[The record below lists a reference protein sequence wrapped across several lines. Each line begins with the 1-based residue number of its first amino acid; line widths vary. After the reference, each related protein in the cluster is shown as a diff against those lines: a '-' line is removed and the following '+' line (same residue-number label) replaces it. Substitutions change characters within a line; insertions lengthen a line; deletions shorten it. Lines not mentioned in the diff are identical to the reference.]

1 MILGACSPEATPAI
15 DGGRSGAGGTTKTSA
30 GGSAGTAPA
39 AGGAGGGANVGTSMG
54 AGGGGAGTGGVTG
67 MGGAGTGGGAG
78 GGSSATDADN
88 PDSGV
93 APDLGGSD
101 STRDTASSPPRT
113 GRSPG
118 CGKPVMGSATSWLRH
133 DIDVTVAVEYVPRFS
148 KRAYFTRPPAN
159 YDPQKAYPVTFWGH
173 GCGASGAESTPL
185 MGGPAAQNSIHVFL
199 LAIGGCF
206 STSKA
211 NSPDVPYF
219 DLALSEI
226 ESQFC
231 VDKSKIFVSGY
242 SSGAWLSNL
251 LACQRGDVIRGMGT
265 AAGGLPIDRGTCPGP
280 VAAIMTG
287 DTGDTANPI
296 VNIDKATGIDRGSGA
311 ARDRLLMENGCSKET
326 MPWDPMFPGCV
337 AYQGCKPG
345 YPVVWCQTSGQGH
358 SNGVQGGLSPRGFWK
373 FWSTLP

>member
-1 MILGACSPEATPAI
+1 MT
-15 DGGRSGAGGTTKTSA
+15 
-30 GGSAGTAPA
+30 
-39 AGGAGGGANVGTSMG
+39 
-54 AGGGGAGTGGVTG
+54 GTGGSG
-67 MGGAGTGGGAG
+67 SGGGAG
-78 GGSSATDADN
+78 GGSTVADASSAV
-88 PDSGV
+88 S
-93 APDLGGSD
+93 DLGSSD
-101 STRDTASSPPRT
+101 GGTDTTTPSAPRT
-113 GRSPG
+113 GRSAG
-118 CGKPVMGSATSWLRH
+118 CGKPMMGSSTSWLRH
-133 DIDVTVAVEYVPRFS
+133 DVTVTVAAEYVDRFTR
-148 KRAYFTRPPAN
+148 RAYFTRPPAG

-173 GCGASGAESTPL
+173 GCGASGAETTPL

-211 NSPDVPYF
+211 NSPDIPYF

-226 ESQFC
+226 ENDFC

-251 LACQRGDVIRGMGT
+251 LACQRGDVIRGIGT
-265 AAGGLPIDRGTCPGP
+265 AAGGLPIDRGTCRGP

-296 VNIDKATGIDRGSGA
+296 VNIDRATNIDKGSGA
-311 ARDRLLMENGCSKET
+311 ARDRLIMENGCSKET
-326 MPWDPMFPGCV
+326 QPWDPMFPGCV

-373 FWSTLP
+373 FWSSLP